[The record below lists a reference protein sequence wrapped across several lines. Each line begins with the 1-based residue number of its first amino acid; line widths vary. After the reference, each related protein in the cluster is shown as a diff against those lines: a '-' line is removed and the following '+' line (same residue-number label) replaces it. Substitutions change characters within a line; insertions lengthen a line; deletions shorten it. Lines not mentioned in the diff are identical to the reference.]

1 VVVFSKGEQMSP
13 DQIILLFAGF
23 TAVMLA
29 IYLIARRGGDNDE
42 TRILSETA
50 EKMINAQAELA
61 GRLSQ
66 LTENQATAQKLLD
79 ERLADVSRRVGES
92 LEKTSQKAQTSMADL
107 KERLAVIDT
116 AQKNITE
123 LSSQVVGLQD
133 ILANKQARGAFGEIR
148 LNDLV
153 QNVLPSSAYETQAT
167 LSNGKRVDC
176 LIRLPN
182 PPGPISIDAKFPLES
197 YHALHEAVDDAARK
211 IAARRFGTDV
221 MKHVRDIAEKY
232 ILPGETAET
241 ALMFLPSEAVYGE
254 IHANFLDIV
263 EKAFRARVV
272 IVSPSTLWATLNTVR
287 AVLKDVEMREQA
299 GIIQKEV
306 HILLEDVTRLDKRV
320 SSLQKHFDLA
330 EKDIREIQTS
340 AGKITRRGED
350 IISKDLSESEALT
363 EDSAASLLPPG
374 SND

>member
-1 VVVFSKGEQMSP
+1 MAVFLKGEQVSP
-13 DQIILLFAGF
+13 DQVILLFAAF
-23 TAVMLA
+23 TMVVLA
-29 IYLIARRGGDNDE
+29 IYVFARRGGGDEE
-42 TRILSETA
+42 TRSLSETV
-50 EKMINAQAELA
+50 ERLV
-61 GRLSQ
+61 GRLDQ
-66 LTENQATAQKLLD
+66 LTENQAAAQKRQD
-79 ERLADVSRRVGES
+79 ELLADVTRRVGES
-92 LEKTSQKAQTSMADL
+92 LEKSSQKAQTSMTEM
-107 KERLAVIDT
+107 KERLAVIDA

-182 PPGPISIDAKFPLES
+182 PPGSISIDAKFPLES
-197 YHALHEAVDDAARK
+197 YHALHDAGDDEARK
-211 IAARRFGTDV
+211 IAVRSFGTDV

-254 IHANFLDIV
+254 IHANFPDIV
-263 EKAFRARVV
+263 EKSFRARVV

-299 GIIQKEV
+299 GAIQKEV
-306 HILLEDVTRLDKRV
+306 HTLLEDIVRLDKRV
-320 SSLQKHFDLA
+320 NSLQKHFDLA
-330 EKDIREIQTS
+330 EKDIREINTS
-340 AGKITRRGED
+340 TGKITRRGEV
-350 IISKDLSESEALT
+350 ILSEDLSESESLA
-363 EDSAASLLPPG
+363 EDSTASLMPPR

>member
-1 VVVFSKGEQMSP
+1 MAGFSKGEQVGS
-13 DQIILLFAGF
+13 DQVILLFAAF
-23 TAVMLA
+23 TAVVLV
-29 IYLIARRGGDNDE
+29 IYLIARRGGSDE
-42 TRILSETA
+42 KTRLLSETV
-50 EKMINAQAELA
+50 ERLV
-61 GRLSQ
+61 GRLDQ
-66 LTENQATAQKLLD
+66 LTENQATA
-79 ERLADVSRRVGES
+79 LADVARRVGES

-107 KERLAVIDT
+107 KERLAVIDA

-153 QNVLPSSAYETQAT
+153 KDALPPSAYDIQAT

-182 PPGPISIDAKFPLES
+182 PPGAISIDAKFPLES
-197 YHALHEAVDDAARK
+197 YRALREAGDNAARK
-211 IAARRFGTDV
+211 IAARSFGTDI
-221 MKHVRDIAEKY
+221 KNHLRDIAEKY

-254 IHANFLDIV
+254 IHANFPEIV
-263 EKAFRARVV
+263 DMSFRARVL
-272 IVSPSTLWATLNTVR
+272 IVSPSSLWAILNTVR

-299 GIIQKEV
+299 GEIQRLV
-306 HILLEDVTRLDKRV
+306 HLLLKDITRLDERV
-320 SSLQKHFDLA
+320 GNLQKHFDWA

-340 AGKITRRGED
+340 TGKITRRGE
-350 IISKDLSESEALT
+350 IIVSTDLPESKELSEDSET
-363 EDSAASLLPPG
+363 PLLPPR

>member
-1 VVVFSKGEQMSP
+1 
-13 DQIILLFAGF
+13 
-23 TAVMLA
+23 
-29 IYLIARRGGDNDE
+29 
-42 TRILSETA
+42 
-50 EKMINAQAELA
+50 
-61 GRLSQ
+61 
-66 LTENQATAQKLLD
+66 
-79 ERLADVSRRVGES
+79 
-92 LEKTSQKAQTSMADL
+92 
-107 KERLAVIDT
+107 
-116 AQKNITE
+116 
-123 LSSQVVGLQD
+123 
-133 ILANKQARGAFGEIR
+133 
-148 LNDLV
+148 
-153 QNVLPSSAYETQAT
+153 
-167 LSNGKRVDC
+167 
-176 LIRLPN
+176 
-182 PPGPISIDAKFPLES
+182 
-197 YHALHEAVDDAARK
+197 
-211 IAARRFGTDV
+211 

-363 EDSAASLLPPG
+363 EDSAASLLPPR

>member
-1 VVVFSKGEQMSP
+1 MAVFSKGEQVSP
-13 DQIILLFAGF
+13 DQVILLFAAF
-23 TAVMLA
+23 TLVVLA
-29 IYLIARRGGDNDE
+29 IYVIARRGGGEE
-42 TRILSETA
+42 TSSLSETA
-50 EKMINAQAELA
+50 EKLVTAQAELA
-61 GRLSQ
+61 GRISQ
-66 LTENQATAQKLLD
+66 LTENQAAAQKLLD
-79 ERLADVSRRVGES
+79 ERLADVTKRVGES
-92 LEKTSQKAQTSMADL
+92 LEKTSQKAQTSMTEM
-107 KERLAVIDT
+107 KERLAVIDA

-182 PPGPISIDAKFPLES
+182 PPGSISIDAKFPLES
-197 YHALHEAVDDAARK
+197 YHALHEAGDEATRK
-211 IAARRFGTDV
+211 ETARRFGTDV

-254 IHANFLDIV
+254 IHANFPDIV
-263 EKAFRARVV
+263 EKSFRARVV

-299 GIIQKEV
+299 GAIQKEV
-306 HILLEDVTRLDKRV
+306 HTLLEDIVRLDKRV
-320 SSLQKHFDLA
+320 NSLQKHFDLA
-330 EKDIREIQTS
+330 EKDIREINTS
-340 AGKITRRGED
+340 TGKITRRGEV
-350 IISKDLSESEALT
+350 ILSEDLSESEELT
-363 EDSAASLLPPG
+363 EDGAAALLPPR

>member
-1 VVVFSKGEQMSP
+1 MVVLV
-13 DQIILLFAGF
+13 
-23 TAVMLA
+23 
-29 IYLIARRGGDNDE
+29 IYLIARHGGGNDE
-42 TRILSETA
+42 IRILSETT

-92 LEKTSQKAQTSMADL
+92 LEKTSQKAQTSMANL

-197 YHALHEAVDDAARK
+197 YHALHEAGDDAARK

-350 IISKDLSESEALT
+350 IISKDLSEPEALT
-363 EDSAASLLPPG
+363 EDSAVSLLPPR